1 MREFEA
7 NVLKI
12 IDNKVILDKT
22 LFYATSGGQLN
33 DTGYINECKVMD
45 VYNNGPHIIHEM
57 ESNFKEGDMIIGN
70 INDIRRTN
78 TMRHHTATH
87 VVGGAARIV
96 LGDHVWQGSS
106 DVNQDRGRLDITHY
120 DTLTKNEIKKIEKN
134 CKQCNKR

>member
-1 MREFEA
+1 
-7 NVLKI
+7 
-12 IDNKVILDKT
+12 
-22 LFYATSGGQLN
+22 
-33 DTGYINECKVMD
+33 MD

-57 ESNFKEGDMIIGN
+57 ESINFKEGDMIIGN

-96 LGDHVWQGSS
+96 LGDHVWQGGS

-120 DTLTKNEIKKIEKN
+120 DTLTKNEIKIISTIKDLIFNQGLSIKGAQTYLDNLNKN
-134 CKQCNKR
+134 VNTVKSKSLYKERIQDIIDVLKA